1 MAYRPK
7 YHITDELL
15 NIIAEIESIRSQVAH
30 SRILP
35 EREIELR
42 HRATVEATHS
52 STAIEGNPLNLKQ
65 VENVLT
71 DGTVLTRHQYAEI
84 EVRNYKKAL
93 DHINKRKTSGKP
105 IELADI
111 LMIHK
116 LIMEGLLPPE
126 KTGVLRSVG
135 VDIIDQDDRVLYK
148 GPKTAILEEEITAL
162 LEWLKSSENVHPVI
176 AAAILHIQFVSIH
189 PFSDGNGRT
198 TRVLTQLY
206 LGLRDYDFRGTLVL
220 DSYYYTD
227 KREYYTALHTVQ
239 GESYQ
244 SAIVAV
250 LNPWITYFTKGF
262 LSAAKV
268 LSAEIMIM
276 SNVIEGDKPIKRINP
291 EDADLLSYAKQ
302 FGSISLAEAESILQN
317 ISRRTLQR
325 KLKTLVDNGYLT
337 VSGRTRST
345 VYVWANK

>member
-1 MAYRPK
+1 MVYNPK
-7 YHITDELL
+7 YQITDALL
-15 NIIAEIESIRSQVAH
+15 ATIAEIESLHSQVAH
-30 SRILP
+30 SHILP

-42 HRATVEATHS
+42 YRATVEATHS

-65 VENVLT
+65 VEKVLA

-93 DHINKRKTSGKP
+93 DYIDKRKVSGKP
-105 IELADI
+105 IELKDI
-111 LMIHK
+111 LTVHK

-126 KTGVLRSVG
+126 KAGVLRTVS

-148 GPKTAILEEEITAL
+148 GPKTAILQEEIIAL
-162 LEWLKSSENVHPVI
+162 LDWLKESENVHPVI
-176 AAAILHIQFVSIH
+176 AAAILHFQFVSIH
-189 PFSDGNGRT
+189 PFFDGNGRT

-227 KREYYTALHTVQ
+227 KREYYSALHTVQ
-239 GESYQ
+239 GDNYQTATEAILDSWISYF
-244 SAIVAV
+244 A
-250 LNPWITYFTKGF
+250 YGF
-262 LSAAKV
+262 LSSTKV
-268 LSAEIMIM
+268 LSVEVMIL
-276 SNVIEGDKPIKRINP
+276 SSIIVGDKPVKRINP

-302 FGSISLAEAESILQN
+302 FGSISLAEAESVLSN
-317 ISRRTLQR
+317 VPRRTLQR

-337 VSGRTRST
+337 VSGSTRST
-345 VYVWANK
+345 IYVWPKK

>member
-1 MAYRPK
+1 MS
-7 YHITDELL
+7 YHPTYQITDELL
-15 NIIAEIESIRSQVAH
+15 KTIAEIESLRSQVAH

-65 VENVLT
+65 VEKVLA

-93 DHINKRKTSGKP
+93 DHIDKRKTSGKP

-126 KTGVLRSVG
+126 KTGVLRNVG
-135 VDIIDQDDRVLYK
+135 VDIIDQDDTVLYK
-148 GPKTAILEEEITAL
+148 GPETAILKEEITAL
-162 LEWLKSSENVHPVI
+162 LEWLGSSENVHPII
-176 AAAILHIQFVSIH
+176 AAAILHFQFVSIH
-189 PFSDGNGRT
+189 PFPDGNGRT

-220 DSYYYTD
+220 DSYYYTY
-227 KREYYTALHTVQ
+227 KREYYAALHAVQ

-244 SAIVAV
+244 SAAVAV
-250 LNPWITYFTKGF
+250 LDSWITYFTQGF

-268 LSAEIMIM
+268 LSVEVMIL
-276 SNVIEGDKPIKRINP
+276 SSVIAGDKPIKRINA

-302 FGSISLAEAESILQN
+302 FGSISLAEAESVLPN
-317 ISRRTLQR
+317 VPRRTLQR
-325 KLKTLVDNGYLT
+325 KLKKLVDNGYLT
-337 VSGRTRST
+337 VSGSTRST
-345 VYVWANK
+345 VYVWTKK

>member
-1 MAYRPK
+1 MAYHPK
-7 YHITDELL
+7 YQITDALL
-15 NIIAEIESIRSQVAH
+15 TTITEIESLRSQVAH

-65 VENVLT
+65 VEKVLA

-93 DHINKRKTSGKP
+93 DYIDKRKVSGKP
-105 IELADI
+105 VELADI
-111 LMIHK
+111 LTIHK

-126 KTGVLRSVG
+126 KTGVLRTVG
-135 VDIIDQDDRVLYK
+135 VDIIDQDDTVLYK
-148 GPKTAILEEEITAL
+148 GPKTAILKEEITAL
-162 LEWLKSSENVHPVI
+162 LEWFKESENVHPVI
-176 AAAILHIQFVSIH
+176 AAAILHFQFVSIH

-227 KREYYTALHTVQ
+227 RREYYRALRAQ
-239 GESYQ
+239 GEDYQ
-244 SAIVAV
+244 TATAAV
-250 LNPWITYFTKGF
+250 LDPWITYFVNGF
-262 LSAAKV
+262 LSSAKV
-268 LSAEIMIM
+268 LSVEVMILSSVIA
-276 SNVIEGDKPIKRINP
+276 SNKPVKRINP

-302 FGSISLAEAESILQN
+302 FGSISLAEAESMLPN
-317 ISRRTLQR
+317 VPRRTLQR
-325 KLKTLVDNGYLT
+325 KLKTLVDNGYLI
-337 VSGRTRST
+337 VSGSTRST
-345 VYVWANK
+345 VYMWANK

>member
-1 MAYRPK
+1 MAYHPT
-7 YHITDELL
+7 YQITDELL
-15 NIIAEIESIRSQVAH
+15 KTIAEIESLRSQVAH

-65 VENVLT
+65 VEKVLA

-93 DHINKRKTSGKP
+93 DHIDKRKASGKP

-135 VDIIDQDDRVLYK
+135 VDIIDQDDTVLYK
-148 GPKTAILEEEITAL
+148 GPETAILKEEIIAL
-162 LEWLKSSENVHPVI
+162 LEWLKASENVHPII
-176 AAAILHIQFVSIH
+176 AAAILHFQFVSIH

-227 KREYYTALHTVQ
+227 KREYYAALHAVQ

-244 SAIVAV
+244 SAAVAV
-250 LNPWITYFTKGF
+250 LDSWITYFTQGF

-268 LSAEIMIM
+268 LSVEVMIL
-276 SNVIEGDKPIKRINP
+276 SSVITGDKPVKRINA

-302 FGSISLAEAESILQN
+302 FGSISLAEAESVLPN
-317 ISRRTLQR
+317 VPRRTLQR
-325 KLKTLVDNGYLT
+325 KLKKLVDNGYLA
-337 VSGRTRST
+337 VSGSTRST
-345 VYVWANK
+345 VYVWAKK

>member
-1 MAYRPK
+1 MAHHPK
-7 YHITDELL
+7 YQITDELL
-15 NIIAEIESIRSQVAH
+15 KTIAEIESLRSQVAH

-65 VENVLT
+65 VEKVLA

-93 DHINKRKTSGKP
+93 DHIDKRKTSGKP
-105 IELADI
+105 IELKDI
-111 LMIHK
+111 LTIHE

-135 VDIIDQDDRVLYK
+135 VDIIDQDDTVLYK
-148 GPKTAILEEEITAL
+148 GPGTTILKEEITAL
-162 LEWLKSSENVHPVI
+162 LEWLKASENVHPII
-176 AAAILHIQFVSIH
+176 AAAILHFQFVSIH

-227 KREYYTALHTVQ
+227 RREYYSALHTVQ
-239 GESYQ
+239 GENYQ
-244 SAIVAV
+244 SAAVAV
-250 LNPWITYFTKGF
+250 LDSWITYFTQGF

-268 LSAEIMIM
+268 LSVEVMILSSVIA
-276 SNVIEGDKPIKRINP
+276 SNKPVKRINP

-302 FGSISLAEAESILQN
+302 FGSISLAEAESVLPN
-317 ISRRTLQR
+317 VPRRTLQR

-337 VSGRTRST
+337 VSGSTRST
-345 VYVWANK
+345 VYVWAKK

>member
-1 MAYRPK
+1 MS
-7 YHITDELL
+7 YHPTYQITDELL
-15 NIIAEIESIRSQVAH
+15 KTIAEIESLRSQVAH

-42 HRATVEATHS
+42 WRATVEATHS

-65 VENVLT
+65 VEKVLA

-93 DHINKRKTSGKP
+93 DYIDKRKTSGKP

-126 KTGVLRSVG
+126 KTGVLRTVG
-135 VDIIDQDDRVLYK
+135 VDIIDQDDTVLYK
-148 GPKTAILEEEITAL
+148 GPETAILKEEITAL
-162 LEWLKSSENVHPVI
+162 LEWLKANENVHPII
-176 AAAILHIQFVSIH
+176 AAAILHFQFVSIH

-227 KREYYTALHTVQ
+227 KREYYNALHAVQ
-239 GESYQ
+239 GENYQ
-244 SAIVAV
+244 TAGVVV
-250 LNPWITYFTKGF
+250 LDSWITYFAEGF
-262 LSAAKV
+262 LSVAKV
-268 LSAEIMIM
+268 LSVEVMIL
-276 SNVIEGDKPIKRINP
+276 SSVIVGDKPVKRINA

-302 FGSISLAEAESILQN
+302 FGSISLAEAESVLPN
-317 ISRRTLQR
+317 VPRRTLQR
-325 KLKTLVDNGYLT
+325 KLKTLVDNGYLAI
-337 VSGRTRST
+337 SGSTRST
-345 VYVWANK
+345 VYVWAKK

>member
-1 MAYRPK
+1 MAYHPK
-7 YHITDELL
+7 YQITDELL
-15 NIIAEIESIRSQVAH
+15 KTIAEIESLRSQVAH

-65 VENVLT
+65 VEKVLA

-93 DHINKRKTSGKP
+93 DHIDKRKTSGKP

-126 KTGVLRSVG
+126 KTGVLRTVG
-135 VDIIDQDDRVLYK
+135 VDIINQDDTVLYK
-148 GPKTAILEEEITAL
+148 GPETAILKEEITTL
-162 LEWLKSSENVHPVI
+162 LEWLKASENVHPII
-176 AAAILHIQFVSIH
+176 AAAILHFQFVSIH

-206 LGLRDYDFRGTLVL
+206 LRLRDYDFRGTLVL

-239 GESYQ
+239 GENYQ
-244 SAIVAV
+244 SAAVAV
-250 LNPWITYFTKGF
+250 LDSWITYFTQGF

-268 LSAEIMIM
+268 LSVEVMIL
-276 SNVIEGDKPIKRINP
+276 SSVIAGDKPVKRINA

-302 FGSISLAEAESILQN
+302 FGSISLAEAKSVLPN
-317 ISRRTLQR
+317 VPRRTLQR
-325 KLKTLVDNGYLT
+325 KLKKLVDNGYLT
-337 VSGRTRST
+337 VSGSTRST
-345 VYVWANK
+345 MYVWTKK

>member
-1 MAYRPK
+1 MAYHPK
-7 YHITDELL
+7 YQITDALL
-15 NIIAEIESIRSQVAH
+15 ATIAEIESLRSQVAH

-65 VENVLT
+65 VEKVLA

-93 DHINKRKTSGKP
+93 DYIDKRKTTARP
-105 IELADI
+105 IELKDI
-111 LMIHK
+111 LTIHE
-116 LIMEGLLPPE
+116 LIMEGLLPQE
-126 KTGVLRSVG
+126 KTGVLRTVG
-135 VDIIDQDDRVLYK
+135 VDIIDQDDMVLYK
-148 GPKTAILEEEITAL
+148 GPKTAILKEEITAL
-162 LEWLKSSENVHPVI
+162 LEWLKENENVHPVI
-176 AAAILHIQFVSIH
+176 AAAILHFQFVSIH

-227 KREYYTALHTVQ
+227 KRAYYDALHTVQ
-239 GESYQ
+239 GENYQ
-244 SAIVAV
+244 TAATAMLDS
-250 LNPWITYFTKGF
+250 WISYFTQGF

-268 LSAEIMIM
+268 LSVEVMIL
-276 SNVIEGDKPIKRINP
+276 SSVIAGDKPVKRINA

-302 FGSISLAEAESILQN
+302 FGSISLAEAESVLPN
-317 ISRRTLQR
+317 VPRRTLQR
-325 KLKTLVDNGYLT
+325 KLKKLVDNGYLT
-337 VSGRTRST
+337 VSGSTRST
-345 VYVWANK
+345 VYVWTKK

>member
-1 MAYRPK
+1 MTYNPK
-7 YHITDELL
+7 YQITDALL
-15 NIIAEIESIRSQVAH
+15 TTITEIESLRSQVAH

-65 VENVLT
+65 VEKVLA

-93 DHINKRKTSGKP
+93 DYIDKRKMSGKP
-105 IELADI
+105 IELKDI
-111 LMIHK
+111 LIIHE
-116 LIMEGLLPPE
+116 LIMEGLLLPE
-126 KTGVLRSVG
+126 KTGVLRTVG
-135 VDIIDQDDRVLYK
+135 VDIIDQDDTVLYK
-148 GPKTAILEEEITAL
+148 GPKTTILKEEIAAL
-162 LEWLKSSENVHPVI
+162 LKWLKVSESVHPVI
-176 AAAILHIQFVSIH
+176 AAAILHFQFVSIH

-227 KREYYTALHTVQ
+227 KRAYYDALHTVQ
-239 GESYQ
+239 GEKYQ
-244 SAIVAV
+244 TAATAV
-250 LNPWITYFTKGF
+250 LDPWISYFVDGF
-262 LSAAKV
+262 LSSAKV
-268 LSAEIMIM
+268 LSIEVMM
-276 SNVIEGDKPIKRINP
+276 LSNVIVGDKPLKRINP

-302 FGSISLAEAESILQN
+302 FGSISLSEATSVLPN
-317 ISRRTLQR
+317 VPRRSLQR
-325 KLKTLVDNGYLT
+325 KLKTLVDNGYLI
-337 VSGRTRST
+337 VSGSARST
-345 VYVWANK
+345 VYVWAKK

>member
-1 MAYRPK
+1 MS
-7 YHITDELL
+7 YHPTYQITDELL
-15 NIIAEIESIRSQVAH
+15 KTIAEIESLRSQVAH

-65 VENVLT
+65 VEKVLA

-93 DHINKRKTSGKP
+93 DHIDKRKTSGKP

-126 KTGVLRSVG
+126 KTGVLRNVG
-135 VDIIDQDDRVLYK
+135 VDIIDQDDTVLYK
-148 GPKTAILEEEITAL
+148 GPETAILKEEITAL
-162 LEWLKSSENVHPVI
+162 LEWLGSSENVHPII
-176 AAAILHIQFVSIH
+176 AAAILHFQFVSIH
-189 PFSDGNGRT
+189 PFPDGNGRT

-220 DSYYYTD
+220 DSYYYTY
-227 KREYYTALHTVQ
+227 KREYYAALHAVQ

-244 SAIVAV
+244 SAAVAV
-250 LNPWITYFTKGF
+250 LDSWITYFTQGF

-268 LSAEIMIM
+268 LSVEVTIL
-276 SNVIEGDKPIKRINP
+276 SSVIAGDKPIKRINA

-302 FGSISLAEAESILQN
+302 FGSISLAEAESVLPN
-317 ISRRTLQR
+317 VPRRTLQR
-325 KLKTLVDNGYLT
+325 KLKKLVDNGYLT
-337 VSGRTRST
+337 VSGSTRST
-345 VYVWANK
+345 VYVWTKK